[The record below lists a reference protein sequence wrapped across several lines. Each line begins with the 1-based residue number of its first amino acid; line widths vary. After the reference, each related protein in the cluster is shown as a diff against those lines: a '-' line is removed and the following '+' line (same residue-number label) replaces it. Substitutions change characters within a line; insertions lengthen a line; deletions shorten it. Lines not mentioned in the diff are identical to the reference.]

1 MNIYFLKYNNYYNRT
16 FRREN
21 SLIDYLDYEV
31 GRTVDVKL
39 FTPGDGVSTSVVAN
53 IDLKAA
59 GVTPDYAVVQD
70 DQGDIESLWFVM
82 ECRQLRKNQFRIEL
96 RRDLVV
102 ENIEPLMKCKR
113 FWCDRGLVE
122 DNNDLILQ
130 PENISVNR
138 IKRSEKLIKDDS
150 KVAWIVGY
158 LNKSVQGKEITGA
171 LDIQANEEADS
182 LSTWPYFQYISNW
195 FNGYTANTNNW
206 FSLYW
211 SMVRVNPLPF
221 VPDYWIRS
229 WDIKLGNVTQN
240 SDISDNNMRWSCSP
254 ADRFPSTKDITEA
267 FTQDTTWIDDIRT
280 NFSIKSEEA
289 TKNFV
294 GLNNSILHIKDVT
307 NPKYYKVKVIS
318 EPVVYEETLNGQEA
332 TTEASQIYSICSNK
346 LGGTL
351 KDVGHKVPIYTFH
364 SSGTRYK
371 IKLEELT
378 PSQGF
383 KYTIPADRP
392 HLKDAPYDM
401 FAIPYGLYQGFGSK
415 DLAMRA
421 ATAAIDEFNV
431 SASSELYDVQLLP
444 FRPTLSNTKIT
455 DITNDLDSNKVIGK
469 IYWATESTFSKV
481 ILLDNPIGV
490 ENAKFNSIV
499 DLYRLVSPNYSGQ
512 FEFTAAANGGIGGF
526 MVDATYMPINP
537 YIRIAPIFDR
547 LYGGEFSDA
556 RGLICGGDF
565 SLPVVN
571 NAWVAYQQNNKT
583 YQATFDRSISN
594 LEFGNNIGRKM
605 DAWGIAAGTAQGI
618 VAGASAGGQFGGI
631 WGAVGGAV
639 ISGGAALGGG
649 IADINLNEQMR
660 QEQISYIKD
669 QQRLNLAAIQAQP
682 YSLSKTT
689 AFTANN
695 KIFPILEYYTC
706 GPEEREAVR
715 TYLINNSFNIGAVI
729 DFKTLLTT
737 NWSVNDKPARKWIQG
752 HPIEIDTGE
761 DYHYS
766 AELGRELAQ
775 GYYFEYWE
783 EN

>member
-70 DQGDIESLWFVM
+70 DQGEIESLWFVM
-82 ECRQLRKNQFRIEL
+82 ECRQLRKNQFRVEL
-96 RRDLVV
+96 RRDLIV

-122 DNNDLILQ
+122 DSNDLILQ

-138 IKRSEKLIKDDS
+138 IKRSEKLIKDTS
-150 KVAWIVGY
+150 KTAWIVGY
-158 LNKSVQGKEITGA
+158 LNKSVQTKEIVGA
-171 LDIQANEEADS
+171 LDIQPNYEADS
-182 LSTWPYFQYISNW
+182 LENWPYNKYVGKW
-195 FNGYTANTNNW
+195 FNGYTANSDNW

-211 SMVRVNPLPF
+211 HKAFYVPF
-221 VPDYWIRS
+221 IYDWYITS

-240 SDISDNNMRWSCSP
+240 SGFKSINRVGYCSTPASDY
-254 ADRFPSTKDITEA
+254 PSTYAVTKA
-267 FTQDTTWIDDIRT
+267 FTEDVTWIDDIRT
-280 NFSIKSEEA
+280 NFNIGSEAE
-289 TKNFV
+289 TKI
-294 GLNNSILHIKDVT
+294 LTELKDTILYINNPT
-307 NPKYYKVKVIS
+307 NPEYYKVNLIS
-318 EPVVYEETLNGQEA
+318 EPITYEETLNSLEA
-332 TTEASQIYSICSNK
+332 QNEAAHIRNICVNVLK
-346 LGGTL
+346 GTIGNNRGEES
-351 KDVGHKVPIYTFH
+351 VYTFH
-364 SSGTRYK
+364 SKGFRYK
-371 IKLEELT
+371 LELEKLDT
-378 PSQGF
+378 DKGF

-401 FAIPYGLYQGFGSK
+401 FAIPYSMYQGFGSK
-415 DLAMRA
+415 ELAMSA
-421 ATAAIDEFNV
+421 VNAAISAFNV
-431 SASSELYDVQLLP
+431 DTSAELYDVQLLP
-444 FRPTLSNTKIT
+444 FKPNLSDQVT
-455 DITNDLDSNKVIGK
+455 DITKDDDPTKIIGK
-469 IYWATESTFSKV
+469 IYWASQSTFSKV

-490 ENAKFNSIV
+490 ENTKFNSIV

-571 NAWVAYQQNNKT
+571 SAWIAYQQNNKT
-583 YQATFDRSISN
+583 YQATFDRYIAN
-594 LEFGNNIGRKM
+594 LEFTNAIGKQM
-605 DAWGIAAGTAQGI
+605 DQISAFTGTLQGIAS
-618 VAGASAGGQFGGI
+618 GASAGMMGGI
-631 WGAVGGAV
+631 WGAVA
-639 ISGGAALGGG
+639 GAAVGAIGAGVGGVE
-649 IADINLNEQMR
+649 DIRLNEKIR
-660 QEQISYIKD
+660 QEQMSYIKD

-715 TYLINNSFNIGAVI
+715 NYLINNSFNIGAVI

-737 NWSVNDKPARKWIQG
+737 NWSVNGKVARKWIQG
-752 HPIEIDTGE
+752 HPMEIDTGE